1 MPNAIGLIFCNRI
14 IDIIAEIKSMYM
26 IFPPIGACVDTGCDG
41 RGASRSRVP
50 ADVSQAPRQ
59 PVLTCLWH
67 CPEGFLRHQAIVP
80 LGRHTAVHFSFA
92 ILLAILLVFPYIT
105 LVSYLRVVYS
115 GRTQKA
121 NGTLVLTFAGLA

>member
-14 IDIIAEIKSMYM
+14 IDTIAEIKSMYM
-26 IFPPIGACVDTGCDG
+26 IFPPIGACVDSGCDG
-41 RGASRSRVP
+41 RDASRSRVP
-50 ADVSQAPRQ
+50 ADVSQARCQ

-92 ILLAILLVFPYIT
+92 ILLVFPYIT

-115 GRTQKA
+115 RRTQKA